1 MSRAIELSKKY
12 KSILDKGDINTPKR
26 LACFFATIATEVG
39 EQMIPKEEGGYYSTI
54 KALRNTFYSPFKGQS
69 DAFVST
75 FLRLDKKDRC
85 LLFNYVYSNRGGNG
99 DINSGDGCR
108 YIGRGF
114 FQHTFF
120 NNYRSL
126 SNATGIDYV
135 KTPELLNNEADAMIG
150 AIWYWNTNRLS
161 VYADS
166 WKLDAIRDYVNIGRG
181 TSKVGDA
188 NGFND
193 FIAYANNFIKTFA
206 K

>member
-12 KSILDKGDINTPKR
+12 KSILDKGGINTPKR

-39 EQMIPKEEGGYYSTI
+39 EQMIPKEEGSYYSTI
-54 KALRNTFYSPFKGQS
+54 KALRSTFHSPFKGQS

-166 WKLDAIRDYVNIGRG
+166 WKLDAIRDLVNIGRK
-181 TSKVGDA
+181 TTTVGDA
-188 NGFND
+188 NGYKGFVSH
-193 FIAYANNFIKTFA
+193 ANNFIKIFD